1 MKRRS
6 PRRGGR
12 HVTHISA
19 YKTARILH
27 ALHQTRCGHCA
38 AVGVKRIAPTRLSE
52 YFTHCAKHSAVCAAA
67 EVKIIK
73 LH

>member
-6 PRRGGR
+6 HRRGDR

-27 ALHQTRCGHCA
+27 ALHQTQCGHC
-38 AVGVKRIAPTRLSE
+38 GQRETD
-52 YFTHCAKHSAVCAAA
+52 SAHKSA
-67 EVKIIK
+67 
-73 LH
+73 

>member
-6 PRRGGR
+6 LGAAIDR

-27 ALHQTRCGHCA
+27 ALHQTQCVQQRSG
-38 AVGVKRIAPTRLSE
+38 GGGEFR
-52 YFTHCAKHSAVCAAA
+52 
-67 EVKIIK
+67 
-73 LH
+73 